1 MREIQDLR
9 IHGYRQLALG
19 MIALFIVIALGR
31 FAYTPILPFMQLDT
45 GLDNKSVGLLATFNY
60 LGYLIG
66 AMLPIFYIMKNKVFD
81 LKCYLLLNVATMLLF
96 GVTDHFVIWS
106 LLRLLNGISS
116 GAVFVLASNIVLEA
130 LHLARREGIA
140 GLLYSAVGLGLFSS
154 SLFIFL
160 YTDVTHWRETWIW
173 LGSAAFILTLIIIV
187 CLRENPT
194 LPEPASHKAH
204 GPEKVIRY
212 SKKFYIPFAIAYF
225 CEGAG
230 YIITG
235 TFLVAIVK
243 TMPTLSEYA
252 ALSWMFVGLGAIPA
266 TVLWSMIGQRIGICL
281 SVILAFLLQIVAV
294 LMPIFTVNAFAIAL
308 SSMIFGATFLGLTT
322 LFMSKSHQITF
333 ETKGNNLVA
342 VMTLIYSVGQ
352 MIAPYISGILIERTH
367 NYNDALIFAAA
378 ILVVGI
384 LSSLYSKRYAHPMY
398 NVH

>member
-1 MREIQDLR
+1 
-9 IHGYRQLALG
+9 

-367 NYNDALIFAAA
+367 SYNDALIFAAA

-384 LSSLYSKRYAHPMY
+384 LSSLYSKRYAHPM
-398 NVH
+398 

>member
-1 MREIQDLR
+1 M
-9 IHGYRQLALG
+9 HGYRQLALG

-367 NYNDALIFAAA
+367 SYNDALIFAAA

-384 LSSLYSKRYAHPMY
+384 LSSLYSKRYAHPM
-398 NVH
+398 

>member
-1 MREIQDLR
+1 
-9 IHGYRQLALG
+9 

-194 LPEPASHKAH
+194 LPEPASHEAH

-367 NYNDALIFAAA
+367 SYNDALIFAAA
-378 ILVVGI
+378 ILVFGI
-384 LSSLYSKRYAHPMY
+384 LSSLYSKRYAHPM
-398 NVH
+398 

>member
-333 ETKGNNLVA
+333 EKKGNNLVA

-367 NYNDALIFAAA
+367 SYNDALIFAAA

-384 LSSLYSKRYAHPMY
+384 LSSLYSKRYAHPM
-398 NVH
+398 

>member
-204 GPEKVIRY
+204 SPENVIRY

-367 NYNDALIFAAA
+367 SYNDALIFAAA

-384 LSSLYSKRYAHPMY
+384 LSSLYSKRYAHPM
-398 NVH
+398 

>member
-173 LGSAAFILTLIIIV
+173 LGSAAFILTLIIII

-194 LPEPASHKAH
+194 LAEPASHKAH
-204 GPEKVIRY
+204 GPENVIRY

-367 NYNDALIFAAA
+367 SYNDALIFAAA

-384 LSSLYSKRYAHPMY
+384 LSSLYSKRYAHPM
-398 NVH
+398 

>member
-212 SKKFYIPFAIAYF
+212 SKKFYTPFAIAYF

-367 NYNDALIFAAA
+367 SYNDALIFAAA

-384 LSSLYSKRYAHPMY
+384 LSSLYSKRYAHPM
-398 NVH
+398 

>member
-9 IHGYRQLALG
+9 IHGYRQLVLG
-19 MIALFIVIALGR
+19 MMALFIVIALGR

-96 GVTDHFVIWS
+96 GVTDYFVIWS

-130 LHLARREGIA
+130 LHLARREGVA

-187 CLRENPT
+187 RLRENPT
-194 LPEPASHKAH
+194 LPEPASHETH
-204 GPEKVIRY
+204 GPDKVIRY

-367 NYNDALIFAAA
+367 SYNDALIFAAV
-378 ILVVGI
+378 ILIVGI
-384 LSSLYSKRYAHPMY
+384 LSSLYSKRYAHPM
-398 NVH
+398 

>member
-1 MREIQDLR
+1 MREIQDLK

-367 NYNDALIFAAA
+367 SYNDALIFATA

-384 LSSLYSKRYAHPMY
+384 LSSLYSKRYAHPM
-398 NVH
+398 

>member
-173 LGSAAFILTLIIIV
+173 LGSAAFILTLIIII

-204 GPEKVIRY
+204 GPENVIRY

-252 ALSWMFVGLGAIPA
+252 GTQLDVCRTWRHSSYCLMVNDWSAHWHLSFSH
-266 TVLWSMIGQRIGICL
+266 TR
-281 SVILAFLLQIVAV
+281 
-294 LMPIFTVNAFAIAL
+294 
-308 SSMIFGATFLGLTT
+308 
-322 LFMSKSHQITF
+322 LFITNCCG
-333 ETKGNNLVA
+333 T
-342 VMTLIYSVGQ
+342 
-352 MIAPYISGILIERTH
+352 
-367 NYNDALIFAAA
+367 DAY
-378 ILVVGI
+378 
-384 LSSLYSKRYAHPMY
+384 LYSQCLCDCTQFDDFRCDVFRANDPFHVEVAPDYI
-398 NVH
+398 

>member
-81 LKCYLLLNVATMLLF
+81 LKCYLLLNVATILLF

-204 GPEKVIRY
+204 GPENVIRY

-367 NYNDALIFAAA
+367 SYNDALIFAAA

-384 LSSLYSKRYAHPMY
+384 LSSLYSKRYAHPM
-398 NVH
+398 

>member
-9 IHGYRQLALG
+9 IHGYRQLVLG
-19 MIALFIVIALGR
+19 MMALFIVIALGR

-173 LGSAAFILTLIIIV
+173 LGSAAFVLTLIIIV
-187 CLRENPT
+187 LLRENPT
-194 LPEPASHKAH
+194 SPEPASHEAH
-204 GPEKVIRY
+204 GPDKVIRY

-367 NYNDALIFAAA
+367 SYNDALIFAAV

-384 LSSLYSKRYAHPMY
+384 LSSLYSKRYAHPM
-398 NVH
+398 

>member
-173 LGSAAFILTLIIIV
+173 LGSAAFILTLIIII

-204 GPEKVIRY
+204 GPENVIRY

-352 MIAPYISGILIERTH
+352 MIAPYISDILIERTH
-367 NYNDALIFAAA
+367 SYNDALIFAAA

-384 LSSLYSKRYAHPMY
+384 LSSLYSKRYAHPM
-398 NVH
+398 

>member
-173 LGSAAFILTLIIIV
+173 LGSAVFILTLIIIV

-367 NYNDALIFAAA
+367 SYNDALIFAAA

-384 LSSLYSKRYAHPMY
+384 LSSLYSKRYAHPM
-398 NVH
+398 

>member
-173 LGSAAFILTLIIIV
+173 LGSAAFILTLIIII

-204 GPEKVIRY
+204 GPENVIRY

-294 LMPIFTVNAFAIAL
+294 LMPIL
-308 SSMIFGATFLGLTT
+308 QSMPLRL
-322 LFMSKSHQITF
+322 H
-333 ETKGNNLVA
+333 
-342 VMTLIYSVGQ
+342 SV
-352 MIAPYISGILIERTH
+352 R
-367 NYNDALIFAAA
+367 
-378 ILVVGI
+378 
-384 LSSLYSKRYAHPMY
+384 
-398 NVH
+398 

>member
-1 MREIQDLR
+1 
-9 IHGYRQLALG
+9 
-19 MIALFIVIALGR
+19 LFIVIALGR

-173 LGSAAFILTLIIIV
+173 LGSAAFILTLIIII

-204 GPEKVIRY
+204 GPENVIRY

-367 NYNDALIFAAA
+367 SYNDALIFATA

-384 LSSLYSKRYAHPMY
+384 LSSLYSKRYAHPM
-398 NVH
+398 

>member
-1 MREIQDLR
+1 MREIQYLR
-9 IHGYRQLALG
+9 IHGYRQLILG
-19 MIALFIVIALGR
+19 MMALFIVIALGR

-187 CLRENPT
+187 RLRENPT
-194 LPEPASHKAH
+194 SPEPASHEAH
-204 GPEKVIRY
+204 GPDKVIRY
-212 SKKFYIPFAIAYF
+212 SKKFYIPFAISYF

-367 NYNDALIFAAA
+367 SYNDALIFAAA

-384 LSSLYSKRYAHPMY
+384 LSSLYSKRYAHPM
-398 NVH
+398 